1 MQSTGTL
8 WFPFFF
14 FGRGW
19 GWGHQLYKVQ
29 FMPLKICTV
38 WLHKSSLM
46 DRSLH
51 GSLKNKASRSKKKK
65 KQRHYF
71 ADKSL
76 SSQSYG
82 LSSSHVW
89 MWELDYKESWVL
101 KNWCFW
107 NVVLEK
113 TLGSLGVQGDQTS
126 ESQRKSV
133 LNTHW
138 KASCCKWNLQY
149 FGYLMQ
155 RTDSLEKTLILG
167 QIWRQE
173 EKGMTEDEMVGSH
186 HWLDD
191 HEFEQAPGV
200 GVDREAWHAT
210 VHGVTKSQ
218 TGLSN

>member
-1 MQSTGTL
+1 MENRWGNKGNSERL
-8 WFPFFF
+8 I
-14 FGRGW
+14 FGAPKL
-19 GWGHQLYKVQ
+19 HQ
-29 FMPLKICTV
+29 MMTEALKLKDACLLLGRKAMTNLDNI
-38 WLHKSSLM
+38 LKSR
-46 DRSLH
+46 DIYIA
-51 GSLKNKASRSKKKK
+51 NKGPSN
-65 KQRHYF
+65 
-71 ADKSL
+71 
-76 SSQSYG
+76 QSYG